1 MNLVLPR
8 SLLSIGSQAFEWCD
22 GIIDMDFSCCNQ
34 VPTLASTNAFYY
46 TNANLKMIVPNALYN
61 QWKSAT
67 NWSTYAARIVMKYP
81 SMSFKATQA
90 NSTIQLTQV
99 GNPTPVSLEYL
110 AAGSWTP
117 YTIGDTITLANVGD
131 EVYFRATSGVNN
143 KFGTDSSNYHQF
155 VMTGEIEANYS
166 INFLLNQNGS
176 DSTLVDNSYLFY
188 KLFSGCSALTK
199 APELPESTMDE
210 ACYAYMFQGTSIEDM
225 PKMPVATLDV
235 DCYKGMFQDNTALTT
250 AKLEDTTMANGC
262 YDAMFKGCSSLAEIT
277 TTYLGNFSTT
287 YFNDWVDGVA
297 ESGTFYYNGSDTTT
311 GSSAIPSGWTVL
323 PIPRPEL
330 CFTAREA
337 NSTVK
342 MMSSSGPSVSLEYST
357 DGATWSPF
365 VVGTTTVTL
374 ANVDDKMWL
383 RATSTNS
390 AMATSYDSQYNY
402 FVMTGQIAASGNIN
416 SLLNGPDPDAVTTA
430 PEYAYPNLFQGCSA
444 LVDAIDLMLPSTTA
458 SQNCYGHGMFR
469 NCTNLV
475 GGPTIMATNLLTGT
489 YTAENMFN
497 GCSSL
502 ASVKIYATGSSWSSS
517 NTQDWMSGVPATGTF
532 YYNGTYT
539 GRGSSYIPT
548 GWTITPFTV

>member
-1 MNLVLPR
+1 MFDGCVSLEVVDFTRCSALVP
-8 SLLSIGSQAFEWCD
+8 LS
-22 GIIDMDFSCCNQ
+22 N
-34 VPTLASTNAFYY
+34 TNAFNN
-46 TNANLKMIVPNALYN
+46 TNTKFQIIVPNALYG
-61 QWKSAT
+61 QWKTAT
-67 NWSTYAARIVMKYP
+67 NWSTYADHIVMAIP
-81 SMSFKATQA
+81 AMSFKATQA

-110 AAGSWTP
+110 TTGSWTP

-131 EVYFRATSGVNN
+131 EVFFRAASGANN
-143 KFGTDSSNYHQF
+143 KFGTDASNYHQF

-166 INFLLNQNGS
+166 INFLLNQNGT

-188 KLFSGCSALTK
+188 KLFADCSAMTK
-199 APELPESTMDE
+199 APELPEATMDE

-225 PKMPVATLDV
+225 PVMPVATLDV

-250 AKLEDTTMANGC
+250 AKLEDSTLANGC
-262 YDAMFKGCSSLAEIT
+262 YDTMFKGCSSLSEIT
-277 TTYLGNFSTT
+277 TMYVGNFSTT

-297 ESGTFYYNGSDTTT
+297 ASGTFYYNGSDTTT
-311 GSSAIPSGWTVL
+311 GSSAIPTGWTVL
-323 PIPRPEL
+323 QIPRPEL

-342 MMSSSGPSVSLEYST
+342 MMSSGGPSVSLEYST
-357 DGATWSPF
+357 DGVTWSPF

-374 ANVDDKMWL
+374 ANIGDKMWV
-383 RATSTNS
+383 RATSTNN
-390 AMATSYDSQYNY
+390 AMASSYNSSYNY

-430 PEYAYPNLFQGCSA
+430 PQYAYPNLFQGCSA
-444 LVDAIDLMLPSTTA
+444 LVDATDLMLPSTTA
-458 SQNCYGHGMFR
+458 GTNSYGHGMFR

-475 GGPTIMATNLLTGT
+475 GGPTIMATNLLSIS
-489 YTAENMFN
+489 YTAENMFS

-502 ASVKIYATGSSWSSS
+502 ASVKIYATGSTWNSSATS
-517 NTQDWMSGVPATGTF
+517 NWMTGVPATGTF

-539 GRGSSYIPT
+539 GRGASYIPS
-548 GWTITPFTV
+548 GWTITTFTP

>member
-1 MNLVLPR
+1 MFTGSYGLVK
-8 SLLSIGSQAFEWCD
+8 
-22 GIIDMDFSCCNQ
+22 IDCSACTQ
-34 VPTLASTNAFYY
+34 VPTLANTSAFSNTNAD
-46 TNANLKMIVPNALYN
+46 LKIIVPNALYS

-67 NWSTYAARIVMKYP
+67 NWSTYADHIVMANP
-81 SMSFKATQA
+81 AMSFKATQA

-99 GNPTPVSLEYL
+99 GNPASVSLEYMTT
-110 AAGSWTP
+110 GSWTP

-131 EVYFRATSGVNN
+131 EVYFRATSGANN
-143 KFGTDSSNYHQF
+143 KFGTDASNYHQF
-155 VMTGEIEANYS
+155 VMTGEIEANYT
-166 INFLLNQNGS
+166 INFLLNQNGT
-176 DSTLVDNSYLFY
+176 DSTLADNSYLFY

-199 APELPESTMDE
+199 SPDLPEATMDE

-225 PKMPVATLDV
+225 PVMPVATLDV
-235 DCYKGMFQDNTALTT
+235 DCYKGMFQDNTALTI
-250 AKLEDTTMANGC
+250 AKLEDSTMANGC

-277 TTYLGNFSTT
+277 TMYVGNFSTA

-297 ESGTFYYNGSDTTT
+297 ASGTFYYSGSDTTT
-311 GSSAIPSGWTVL
+311 GSSAIPTGWTVL

-337 NSTVK
+337 NSTVSMAK
-342 MMSSSGPSVSLEYST
+342 SSSSAPTVSLEYST

-374 ANVDDKMWL
+374 ANVDDKMYL
-383 RATSTNS
+383 RATSTNDK
-390 AMATSYDSQYNY
+390 MAASYNTNYNY

-430 PEYAYPNLFQGCSA
+430 PQYAYPNLFNGCSA

-458 SQNCYGHGMFR
+458 SSNCYGHGMFR

-475 GGPTIMATNLLTGT
+475 GGPTIMATNLLSGT

-502 ASVKIYATGSSWSSS
+502 ASVKIYATGSSWTSS

-532 YYNGTYT
+532 YYNGSVTT
-539 GRGSSYIPT
+539 RGSSYIPT
-548 GWTITPFTV
+548 GWTITTFTP